1 MSDESRTRNARSPE
15 SLWGKTRLG
24 LPPWLWVF
32 LVVVVILVVFAWPR
46 IHVRDSEIPGL
57 RSKVGR
63 ARSDMFSLA
72 MAIEAYMVENNQYP
86 ASAKGNQGVNSIFPR
101 KGGSSL
107 DIQTFRIWT
116 ADDEKNRFM
125 SLTTPT
131 GFISS
136 YPNDPFSP
144 DGHGGAVYGYYNA
157 QDIGYILFSAGPDMD
172 YDLTEPQKYYD
183 PTLTNPL
190 PRLIIEKTYDP
201 TNGSLSDGDIW
212 RVKQ

>member
-1 MSDESRTRNARSPE
+1 MPDEARTRAPGSPE
-15 SLWGKTRLG
+15 SLAEKRRLG

-32 LVVVVILVVFAWPR
+32 LATAVILVVFAWPR
-46 IHVRDSEIPGL
+46 IHVRDSERPGV
-57 RSKVGR
+57 RSWVGR
-63 ARSDMFSLA
+63 AQSDMRSLA

-86 ASAKGNQGVNSIFPR
+86 ASAKGNRGINSLLSR

-107 DIQTFRIWT
+107 DIPTFRIWT
-116 ADDEKNRFM
+116 ANDEKNRFIT
-125 SLTTPT
+125 LTTPT
-131 GFISS
+131 GFISG

-157 QDIGYILFSAGPDMD
+157 QDIGYILFSAGPDSD

-190 PRLIIEKTYDP
+190 PRLIVEKTYDP
-201 TNGSLSDGDIW
+201 TNGSVSDGDIW